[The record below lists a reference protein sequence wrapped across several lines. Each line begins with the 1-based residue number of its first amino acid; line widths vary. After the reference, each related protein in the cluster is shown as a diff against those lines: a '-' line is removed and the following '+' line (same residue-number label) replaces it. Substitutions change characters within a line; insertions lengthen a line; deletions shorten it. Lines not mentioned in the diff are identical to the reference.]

1 MGESS
6 EQCRLA
12 DFLKASAASQTAGTE
27 MWRKTLHQ
35 IPTFFGRL
43 VFLASLRDPGTGHYY
58 HQGLA
63 QTIGAEDTDRSLCS
77 SHHQVF
83 QHWLAFSLEEQ
94 RADLDEYLRSSAG
107 PRYALPY
114 RKLVP
119 PTARD
124 VERQLYLA
132 DLETLLELL
141 KFEQG
146 GAFAI
151 PEA

>member
-1 MGESS
+1 MANFTT
-6 EQCRLA
+6 R
-12 DFLKASAASQTAGTE
+12 SQTSRDPGTDL
-27 MWRKTLHQ
+27 WGKVLLQ
-35 IPTFFGRL
+35 IPTVFGRL
-43 VFLASLRDPGTGHYY
+43 VFLASLRDGETGHYY

-63 QTIGAEDTDRSLCS
+63 QSIGSEDAERSICN
-77 SHHQVF
+77 SHHQIF
-83 QHWLAFSLEEQ
+83 QQWLRFSLAEQ
-94 RADLDEYLRSSAG
+94 RSDLDEYLNLDKS

-114 RKLVP
+114 RRLVP

-141 KFEQG
+141 RFEHG
-146 GAFAI
+146 GAFSI